1 MDRRVPFV
9 ADLPRGSHGRQP
21 RAANSVSS
29 IHFALLL
36 PTLLCNQ
43 SLPAGCASSSL
54 ACHHTCPPCPVGGK
68 QGVVDCQ
75 EEGGIVEC
83 GHRATLRL
91 SSLRE
96 GQARWVGTQT
106 NGFSQASPVFIE
118 LNEGFRRQ
126 GGGRKALHLPPI

>member
-36 PTLLCNQ
+36 PLCSALQ
-43 SLPAGCASSSL
+43 SVTPCWLCKLQSCVPSHLPSMSCGRKAR
-54 ACHHTCPPCPVGGK
+54 GG
-68 QGVVDCQ
+68 GLP
-75 EEGGIVEC
+75 GRGRYC